1 MFNYYIGTAKVM
13 KILVISPTY
22 NERKNINRLVE
33 MVLGDNPEFDLLI
46 DDDNSPDGT
55 NEKVK
60 ELQDDYKNLYLKI
73 REKKSG
79 LGTAYIYGFKWAL
92 KHNYERIIQMDADL
106 SHNPKDLPMMV
117 KQLDKYD
124 LAIGSRYINGI
135 SIINWPISRLF
146 LSYFANIYAK
156 LITGMSINDCTGGF
170 KCINV
175 DILKKINLEKINSE
189 GYSFQI
195 ELNYL
200 AFCNNYK
207 IKEIP
212 IIFKDR
218 KYGDSKMS
226 KRIIFEAM
234 YIVPLL
240 RLKSFFK

>member
-1 MFNYYIGTAKVM
+1 
-13 KILVISPTY
+13 
-22 NERKNINRLVE
+22 
-33 MVLGDNPEFDLLI
+33 
-46 DDDNSPDGT
+46 
-55 NEKVK
+55 
-60 ELQDDYKNLYLKI
+60 
-73 REKKSG
+73 
-79 LGTAYIYGFKWAL
+79 
-92 KHNYERIIQMDADL
+92 
-106 SHNPKDLPMMV
+106 
-117 KQLDKYD
+117 
-124 LAIGSRYINGI
+124 
-135 SIINWPISRLF
+135 
-146 LSYFANIYAK
+146 
-156 LITGMSINDCTGGF
+156 MSINDCTGGF

-207 IKEIP
+207 IKEIA